1 MELRENDKGCLLLR
15 RPAPSGRPAQPFTPP
30 STRAPA
36 KILLLAA
43 KLPTTM
49 SPRNGR
55 RILDSLMELIHGT
68 ILLKDIPMMNVV
80 LYRERFYSVSNRRLC
95 LYRLCQHLGLITEDV
110 PTRVELLGEAT
121 PAFPAYV
128 FITNENVT

>member
-68 ILLKDIPMMNVV
+68 M
-80 LYRERFYSVSNRRLC
+80 YRERFYSVSNRRLC

-128 FITNENVT
+128 FITNENVK